1 MKETDVRL
9 EVQFSW
15 WRRMFVVS
23 VDKEKLLCAQMV
35 KCGLRRPRL
44 RGNVNVLH
52 GTGLV
57 YSRLCWILGHTR
69 LVVLILSKLVS
80 RSFL

>member
-1 MKETDVRL
+1 MKETAVRL

-23 VDKEKLLCAQMV
+23 VDKEKFLCARMV

-44 RGNVNVLH
+44 RGNVSVLH

-57 YSRLCWILGHTR
+57 YAWSPLLDIRAYAAGR
-69 LVVLILSKLVS
+69 VDFV
-80 RSFL
+80 